1 MNELELFIE
10 QRSIDAEVIELNGK
24 TNTVSQ
30 AASSLNTDKKNIIK
44 SLVIKAGEEKIV
56 TVLRGDKRA
65 DFERI
70 AEEFEVEDVNMA
82 SRKEVKRV
90 TGYDVGEVPPV
101 GTGLKKVV
109 DKEVLERDIVFGGG
123 GGRKKMIKIDPRFI
137 VDEDTVVSKVSE
149 D

>member
-10 QRSIDAEVIELNGK
+10 QNDIDAEVIELKGK

-30 AASSLNTDKKNIIK
+30 AASSLRTDKKNIIK
-44 SLVIKAGEEKIV
+44 SLVIEAGEEKIV

-65 DFERI
+65 DFEKI
-70 AEEFEVEDVNMA
+70 AEEFEVENVEMA
-82 SRKEVKRV
+82 SREEVRRV

-109 DKEVLERDIVFGGG
+109 DKDILDREVVYGGG

-137 VDEDTVVSKVSE
+137 VDEETIVSKISE